1 LLSITLTFILV
12 LVGFFTDSLPDV
24 SFNMVDLMIINSLRK
39 LFRKDMVEIPSTQSG
54 RIRRARRQEALGRAL
69 LALSDQQLI
78 TGLAMLVA
86 AYLRYDISG
95 YSASL
100 VLYMSLLSAD
110 SHLATM
116 SILRRYGA

>member
-1 LLSITLTFILV
+1 MLSITLTFILV

>member
-1 LLSITLTFILV
+1 
-12 LVGFFTDSLPDV
+12 
-24 SFNMVDLMIINSLRK
+24 
-39 LFRKDMVEIPSTQSG
+39 MVEIPSTQSG